1 MSETAKI
8 IIANK
13 TVEYPII
20 VGTEGEKAIDISK
33 LRADTG
39 CITLDNG
46 LMNSGSCKS
55 AVTFLDGEKGV
66 LRYRGYSIDE
76 LAEKAIFR
84 EVAYLLIYG
93 ELPNKPQ
100 FKQFCDRVHKYST
113 LPEGVYKILDQYPL
127 DAHPMAVASSVLAG
141 LSAFYPE
148 YLQSDLNPQQKDE
161 VIAQIF
167 AQFKLIISY
176 FYRRTKGNTTRVPTQ
191 QDQTYAGDFI
201 NMMFHKP
208 GFTIDPEISRA
219 LDILLILHAD
229 HEQNCSTST
238 VRVVGSS
245 KANVFAAVSAGI
257 DALWGQLH
265 GGANQAVLEM
275 LEEVRQDGWDVT
287 KAIAKAKDK
296 NSGFRLMG
304 FGHRVYK

>member
-113 LPEGVYKILDQYPL
+113 LPEGVYKILDQY
-127 DAHPMAVASSVLAG
+127 
-141 LSAFYPE
+141 LSM
-148 YLQSDLNPQQKDE
+148 L
-161 VIAQIF
+161 
-167 AQFKLIISY
+167 
-176 FYRRTKGNTTRVPTQ
+176 T
-191 QDQTYAGDFI
+191 
-201 NMMFHKP
+201 
-208 GFTIDPEISRA
+208 
-219 LDILLILHAD
+219 
-229 HEQNCSTST
+229 
-238 VRVVGSS
+238 
-245 KANVFAAVSAGI
+245 
-257 DALWGQLH
+257 H
-265 GGANQAVLEM
+265 GGGE
-275 LEEVRQDGWDVT
+275 
-287 KAIAKAKDK
+287 
-296 NSGFRLMG
+296 
-304 FGHRVYK
+304 FGAGRSLGTFTLNICKVI